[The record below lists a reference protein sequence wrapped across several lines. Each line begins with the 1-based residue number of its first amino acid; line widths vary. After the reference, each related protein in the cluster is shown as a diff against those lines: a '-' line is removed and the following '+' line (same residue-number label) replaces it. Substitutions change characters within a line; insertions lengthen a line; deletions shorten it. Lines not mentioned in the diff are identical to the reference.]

1 MADAV
6 AVAAAEEPAE
16 ELGVALSG
24 LFVALTLIA
33 DGSAAVPTHAD
44 STRLAESIAA
54 RIAETDRRFIR
65 ANIDK
70 VRDPQCASENT
81 RTRVRVF
88 SVEHTHGT
96 CRGDSWLLTA

>member
-1 MADAV
+1 VADAV
-6 AVAAAEEPAE
+6 AVAAAEEP
-16 ELGVALSG
+16 GVALSG
-24 LFVALTLIA
+24 LFVALTLVA

-44 STRLAESIAA
+44 STRLAERIAA

-65 ANIDK
+65 ASIDK
-70 VRDPQCASENT
+70 VRDPQCAIENT

-88 SVEHTHGT
+88 AVEPTHGT